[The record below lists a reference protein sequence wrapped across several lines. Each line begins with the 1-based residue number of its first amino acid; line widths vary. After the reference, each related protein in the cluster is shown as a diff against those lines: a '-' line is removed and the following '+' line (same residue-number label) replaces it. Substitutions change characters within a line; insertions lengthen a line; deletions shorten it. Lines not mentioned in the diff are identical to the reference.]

1 MTRTALYLILLA
13 TLGGQ
18 VGCAARLTVSVDI
31 YNGAMRKL
39 QYAQNL
45 IAIADAVSAGVA
57 DACKQD
63 EPSQPA
69 NPTKGDAK
77 SASSSSKNRA
87 WENFSARIATQL
99 APSSRSVLASV
110 KAEDQGTIIANFEKN
125 VCEQKDTILRKR
137 KELLD
142 CIQSI
147 NNGEAY
153 LAANLESRL
162 SALESALATMRNASI
177 EFENKTKKMK
187 DNNGVSVNLS
197 LDWGR
202 LTGQG
207 VAVAGSASTENNVV
221 GYPIFDR
228 LIPLIANDRGKGIW
242 VNYSKNCFTAV
253 GGDAQFVVV
262 RDGLVV
268 FHQKSLD
275 FDPTPVVGAGTA
287 VARLGLKVAAAIA
300 AGMSGGAAGSLGNLV
315 GGGGSKPS
323 DSGSGSTDPE
333 TKRQILRQREAAKL
347 MLLQDLAEMYRRT
360 PSNGNK
366 EELAKLRQQLQGLI
380 NHYEASLALPA
391 AP

>member
-1 MTRTALYLILLA
+1 MTRTALFLVLLA

-18 VGCAARLTVSVDI
+18 VGCGAGLTVSVDI

-45 IAIADAVSAGVA
+45 IAIADAVSAGTSSTCNKVESITSQN
-57 DACKQD
+57 KGTTTKD
-63 EPSQPA
+63 EQTA
-69 NPTKGDAK
+69 NW
-77 SASSSSKNRA
+77 S
-87 WENFSARIATQL
+87 EFSDRIAVQL
-99 APSSRSVLASV
+99 APGSRSILNELEAESQKAVIDSFSGVCNQRKAISESRQVLA
-110 KAEDQGTIIANFEKN
+110 AYI
-125 VCEQKDTILRKR
+125 DTIN
-137 KELLD
+137 
-142 CIQSI
+142 Q
-147 NNGEAY
+147 GEAY
-153 LAANLESRL
+153 LATTLESKL
-162 SALESALATMRNASI
+162 SALESALAMLRNASI
-177 EFENKTKKMK
+177 DFENKTKQIKRK
-187 DNNGVSVNLS
+187 GNDNSLNLS
-197 LDWGR
+197 IDWGR

-228 LIPLIANDRGKGIW
+228 LIPMIASDRGKGSW
-242 VNYSKNCFTAV
+242 VNYSKNRFTAV

-300 AGMSGGAAGSLGNLV
+300 AGMSGGAAGSLGNLL
-315 GGGGSKPS
+315 GGSGSKPS

-333 TKRQILRQREAAKL
+333 TKRQILQQREAAKL
-347 MLLQDLAEMYRRT
+347 MLLQDLADLCRRT
-360 PSNGNK
+360 PAGASGP
-366 EELAKLRQQLQGLI
+366 ELAKLRQQLQGLI

-391 AP
+391 TP